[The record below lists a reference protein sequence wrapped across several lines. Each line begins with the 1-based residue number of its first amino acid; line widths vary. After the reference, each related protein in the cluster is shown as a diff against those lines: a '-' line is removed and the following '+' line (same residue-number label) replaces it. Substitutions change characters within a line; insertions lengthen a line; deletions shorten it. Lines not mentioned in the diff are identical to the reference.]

1 MPTKNH
7 ASRDRGTT
15 LLTVLI
21 VVLAIAVLGGIAVVG
36 SGRYL
41 SNARLRETNVG
52 LENCVQAVRQYVAAQ
67 VTGPGLTASSNLT
80 FTVPATG
87 TSIVIKGG
95 HYEDEKGTNWADTRP
110 ASSFGSPGWS
120 SIENIANA
128 MPMNL
133 GSGSTQQSGFAVCTD
148 TTGRK
153 YEVEFSYVG
162 K

>member
-1 MPTKNH
+1 MPTRTH
-7 ASRDRGTT
+7 RSRERGTT

-21 VVLAIAVLGGIAVVG
+21 VVLAIAVLGGIAVVA
-36 SGRYL
+36 SGRHL

-52 LENCVQAVRQYVAAQ
+52 LENCALAVRQYVAAQ
-67 VTGPGLTASSNLT
+67 VTGAGLTNLT
-80 FTVPATG
+80 FTVPATV
-87 TSIVIKGG
+87 TAIVIKGG
-95 HYEDEKGTNWADTRP
+95 HYENELGTNYLDVRVAP
-110 ASSFGSPGWS
+110 SFGSSGWS

-133 GSGSTQQSGFAVCTD
+133 GSGSTQQTGFAVCTD
-148 TTGRK
+148 VDGRK

>member
-1 MPTKNH
+1 MPTRTH
-7 ASRDRGTT
+7 RSRERGTT

-21 VVLAIAVLGGIAVVG
+21 VVLAIAVLGGIAVVA
-36 SGRYL
+36 SGRHL

-52 LENCVQAVRQYVAAQ
+52 LENCALAVRQYVAAQ
-67 VTGPGLTASSNLT
+67 VTGAGLSTTSNLT

-95 HYEDEKGTNWADTRP
+95 HYENELGTNWADSRNAP
-110 ASSFGSPGWS
+110 SFGSAGWS

-133 GSGSTQQSGFAVCTD
+133 GSGSTQQAGFAVCTD
-148 TTGRK
+148 VDGRK